1 MQSMLKECSNEMTEF
16 SVTCG
21 RAQVKGEAGG

>member
-1 MQSMLKECSNEMTEF
+1 MLKECSNEMTES

>member
-1 MQSMLKECSNEMTEF
+1 MLKECSNEMTEF

-21 RAQVKGEAGG
+21 RAQVKGGEGG